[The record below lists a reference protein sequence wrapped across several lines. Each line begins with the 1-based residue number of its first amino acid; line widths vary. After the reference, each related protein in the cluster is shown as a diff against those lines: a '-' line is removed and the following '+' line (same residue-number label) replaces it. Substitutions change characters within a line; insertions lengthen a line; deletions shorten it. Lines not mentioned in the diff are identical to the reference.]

1 MDEMKLI
8 GIDLDGTLLN
18 SDQSISQKNART
30 MKHLPEDCFPF
41 ICSGREVE
49 DINNILKKSGLRI
62 PAVGLNGS
70 VGFDG
75 EKKIFESSFDK
86 NDVKKLILSYRNFQ
100 PKYIQIS
107 EVMNLR
113 IIKIK

>member
-1 MDEMKLI
+1 
-8 GIDLDGTLLN
+8 
-18 SDQSISQKNART
+18 

-75 EKKIFESSFDK
+75 EKRY
-86 NDVKKLILSYRNFQ
+86 LSL
-100 PKYIQIS
+100 PS
-107 EVMNLR
+107 
-113 IIKIK
+113 IK

>member
-30 MKHLPEDCFPF
+30 MQHLPKDCFPF
-41 ICSGREVE
+41 ICSGR
-49 DINNILKKSGLRI
+49 DINNILKKSGLMV

-75 EKKIFESSFDK
+75 EKKIFESFFDK
-86 NDVKKLILSYRNFQ
+86 KDVKKLILSYRNFQ
-100 PKYIQIS
+100 LKYIRIS
-107 EVMNLR
+107 EVMNR
-113 IIKIK
+113 RTIKIK

>member
-1 MDEMKLI
+1 MKLI

-86 NDVKKLILSYRNFQ
+86 NDVKKIDSVLSKFPTKIYT
-100 PKYIQIS
+100 
-107 EVMNLR
+107 NLGSYESQNY
-113 IIKIK
+113 KIK